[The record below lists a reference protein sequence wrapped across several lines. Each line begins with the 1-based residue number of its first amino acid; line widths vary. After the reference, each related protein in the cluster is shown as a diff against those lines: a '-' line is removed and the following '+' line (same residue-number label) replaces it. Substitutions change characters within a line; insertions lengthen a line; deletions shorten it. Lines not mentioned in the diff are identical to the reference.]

1 MIFRKKDKMIDIG
14 EMVKQGKITPIR
26 GNGAIKTDSSGFV
39 NVGGSSSGS
48 SVPPSTMN
56 FFDSPPVENTNLV
69 ERITALSKTI
79 SKVEQRLEVIEKK
92 LGVGDSSPSAMW

>member
-1 MIFRKKDKMIDIG
+1 
-14 EMVKQGKITPIR
+14 
-26 GNGAIKTDSSGFV
+26 
-39 NVGGSSSGS
+39 
-48 SVPPSTMN
+48 MN